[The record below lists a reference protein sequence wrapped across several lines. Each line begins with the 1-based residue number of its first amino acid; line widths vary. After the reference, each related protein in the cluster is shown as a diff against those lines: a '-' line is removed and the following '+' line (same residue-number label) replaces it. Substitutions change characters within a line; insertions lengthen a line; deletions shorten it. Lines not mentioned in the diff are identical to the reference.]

1 MIARNVVM
9 TKLILRYASFAM
21 LFSFFLAGS
30 FFAQRNARPTPP
42 KSIVFAVLNDGKTLE
57 PIAYVSRGKLQQPVN
72 GSDELRII
80 TAFNRTYYKP
90 GTKYRLVFGGADVGS
105 VSVKSSDP
113 KADCSAN
120 MASITTTSATFTPK
134 GLVMGLA
141 TNLNGKF
148 GTSFRKRPSPAE
160 RSEIE
165 ALVSA
170 EIAKHKFSGK
180 NLKYH
185 NLTSIDVDNDGIAEM
200 VGTYWIDIDPKTRG
214 LFFFIAEKGN
224 NPKYALAVKDF
235 RTIDEA
241 NVMSGDIK
249 SIDEGVYHEL
259 LLDLLDVD
267 GDGVREVFTYV
278 QSFEGAGFTAY
289 SRKQGKWAKAYEWSN
304 YHCGF

>member
-1 MIARNVVM
+1 MPH
-9 TKLILRYASFAM
+9 FAFAVLM
-21 LFSFFLAGS
+21 AGLFFMGETL
-30 FFAQRNARPTPP
+30 AQRNAKPTPR

-57 PIAYVSRGKLQQPVN
+57 PIAYISRGKMQEPVN

-90 GTKYRLVFGGADVGS
+90 GQKYRLIFGGSEVGS
-105 VSVKSSDP
+105 VSVTSSDP
-113 KADCSAN
+113 KAECSSN
-120 MASITTTSATFTPK
+120 MATITTTSSTFTPK

-141 TNLNGKF
+141 TNLPGKL
-148 GTSFRKRPSPAE
+148 GTSFRKRPTATERAE
-160 RSEIE
+160 VE

-170 EIAKHKFSGK
+170 EIAKYKLSGK

-185 NLTSIDVDNDGIAEM
+185 NLTSIDVDNDGVAEM
-200 VGTYWIDIDPKTRG
+200 VGTYWIEIDPKTRG
-214 LFFFIAEKGN
+214 LFFFIAEKGKK
-224 NPKYALAVKDF
+224 PKYSLVVKDF

-249 SIDEGVYHEL
+249 SVDEGVYHEL
-259 LLDLLDVD
+259 LLDSIDVD

-289 SRKQGKWAKAYEWSN
+289 SRKQGKWAKSYEWSN

>member
-1 MIARNVVM
+1 MKGRTLQFALFALVSCLLIAGN
-9 TKLILRYASFAM
+9 A
-21 LFSFFLAGS
+21 
-30 FFAQRNARPTPP
+30 FAQRNAKPAPP
-42 KSIVFAVLNDGKTLE
+42 RSIVFAVLNDGKTLE

-90 GTKYRLVFGGADVGS
+90 GQKYRLIFGGSEVGS
-105 VSVKSSDP
+105 VSVMSSDP
-113 KADCSAN
+113 KADCSSN
-120 MASITTTSATFTPK
+120 MASITTTSSTFTPK

-141 TNLNGKF
+141 TNLPGKL
-148 GTSFRKRPSPAE
+148 GASFRKRPTAAE
-160 RSEIE
+160 RAEIE

-170 EIAKHKFSGK
+170 EIAKHKFTGK

-185 NLTSIDVDNDGIAEM
+185 NLTSIDVDKDGVAEM
-200 VGTYWIDIDPKTRG
+200 VGTYWIEIDAKTRG
-214 LFFFIAEKGN
+214 LFFFIAEKGK
-224 NPKYALAVKDF
+224 NPKYSLVIKDF

-259 LLDLLDVD
+259 LLDSLDVD
-267 GDGVREVFTYV
+267 GDGVREIFTYV

-289 SRKQGKWAKAYEWSN
+289 TRKQGKWAKAYEWSN

>member
-1 MIARNVVM
+1 
-9 TKLILRYASFAM
+9 M
-21 LFSFFLAGS
+21 LAAAIVALFFSAEA
-30 FFAQRNARPTPP
+30 FAQRSAKPALVKP
-42 KSIVFAVLNDGKTLE
+42 IIFAVLNDGKTLE

-72 GSDELRII
+72 GSDEQRII
-80 TAFNRTYYKP
+80 AAFNRTYYKP

-113 KADCSAN
+113 KAECSAN
-120 MASITTTSATFTPK
+120 MASITTASATFTPK

-141 TNLNGKF
+141 TNLTGKF
-148 GTSFRKRPSPAE
+148 GSSFRKRPTTAE

-170 EIAKHKFSGK
+170 EIAKHKYSGK

-185 NLTSIDVDNDGIAEM
+185 NLTSIDVDNDGVAEM
-200 VGTYWIDIDPKTRG
+200 VGTYWIEIDPKTRG
-214 LFFFIAEKGN
+214 LFFFIAEKGS
-224 NPKYALAVKDF
+224 NPKYSLAVKDF

-259 LLDLLDVD
+259 LLDSLDVD
-267 GDGVREVFTYV
+267 GDGVREIFTYV